1 MNDNIITHTYVY
13 IILVSRI
20 NAHVTRHRNNL
31 SSKLHAYS
39 YIVRDARHRV
49 HALPVISSRGGGCR
63 RRVRC
68 YDRDSPSIRV
78 GHAVYRGAG
87 GGARAS
93 VVVMSEQQPSRVS
106 SSRQRITS
114 ALQVIRKNSVYR
126 SIVMRL
132 GHAADTPKKCKK
144 SLAMLQPDA
153 AAAGASPADDGGF
166 GDWRTEGLPE
176 HSHRRPSPPCA
187 VSRSA
192 SDYGVVRSSV
202 RKQHVS
208 DTKRVEEAYRRGF
221 CDGSAADVFL
231 IRQTAAVQQ
240 QPTASGR
247 RRRPS
252 SVDYADS
259 SPWTRLSS
267 SSTVPAGL
275 GCGGGGGDR
284 VPSKS
289 RVITTPTAAATVV
302 VQHRSLPSASRFQ
315 RHRRLSLPV
324 SSPAN
329 GASCYSS
336 QSSIDMESPSATVPT
351 KAAAIALHQLIE
363 CYRNGYRVT
372 DHKIALMLDILDT
385 QQRLAKVKLYWF
397 FFLRG
402 QHMKITYLILIN
414 LVWVD
419 L

>member
-1 MNDNIITHTYVY
+1 M
-13 IILVSRI
+13 
-20 NAHVTRHRNNL
+20 TRHRNNL

-39 YIVRDARHRV
+39 YNTGRAPPYSCALRDIILSRRW
-49 HALPVISSRGGGCR
+49 LPASRSPLSLNPLWSRGLSRGAQVQVDGRIR
-63 RRVRC
+63 RR
-68 YDRDSPSIRV
+68 
-78 GHAVYRGAG
+78 
-87 GGARAS
+87 
-93 VVVMSEQQPSRVS
+93 VMSEQQSSRYGGGTAAGS
-106 SSRQRITS
+106 SSRQKITS

-126 SIVMRL
+126 SIVTRL
-132 GHAADTPKKCKK
+132 GNAVDTPKKCKK
-144 SLAMLQPDA
+144 SLVQQPTVA
-153 AAAGASPADDGGF
+153 ATPTDDGGF

-176 HSHRRPSPPCA
+176 HSHRRPSPPCV

-192 SDYGVVRSSV
+192 SDYGVVRSSA
-202 RKQHVS
+202 RKQHSS

-221 CDGSAADVFL
+221 CDGSVADVFL

-240 QPTASGR
+240 QLQQPMTASGR

-252 SVDYADS
+252 SVDYTDG

-275 GCGGGGGDR
+275 GCGGGDR
-284 VPSKS
+284 IPSKS
-289 RVITTPTAAATVV
+289 RIVSNYTGASAAAVV

-324 SSPAN
+324 SSEA
-329 GASCYSS
+329 GDASYYSS

-385 QQRLAKVKLYWF
+385 QQRLAKVKFYWF
-397 FFLRG
+397 FSTKSHVCIIIFVC
-402 QHMKITYLILIN
+402 KIYIL
-414 LVWVD
+414 
-419 L
+419 

>member
-1 MNDNIITHTYVY
+1 M
-13 IILVSRI
+13 
-20 NAHVTRHRNNL
+20 
-31 SSKLHAYS
+31 
-39 YIVRDARHRV
+39 RV
-49 HALPVISSRGGGCR
+49 FI
-63 RRVRC
+63 
-68 YDRDSPSIRV
+68 
-78 GHAVYRGAG
+78 
-87 GGARAS
+87 
-93 VVVMSEQQPSRVS
+93 VVMSEQQPSRVS
-106 SSRQRITS
+106 SSRQKITS

-132 GHAADTPKKCKK
+132 GHAVDTPKTCKK
-144 SLAMLQPDA
+144 SLGILQPEA
-153 AAAGASPADDGGF
+153 AVAGASSTDDGGF

-176 HSHRRPSPPCA
+176 HSHRKPSPPCA

-202 RKQHVS
+202 RKQHVN

-231 IRQTAAVQQ
+231 IRQTAAVHQ
-240 QPTASGR
+240 QPTVSGR

-252 SVDYADS
+252 SVDYADG
-259 SPWTRLSS
+259 SPWIRLSS

-275 GCGGGGGDR
+275 GYSGGDC

-289 RVITTPTAAATVV
+289 RVITTPTTAATVV

-324 SSPAN
+324 SSTA
-329 GASCYSS
+329 GGTSCYSS

-397 FFLRG
+397 VFP
-402 QHMKITYLILIN
+402 KNI
-414 LVWVD
+414 
-419 L
+419 